1 MQTDLQNGTPAI
13 YPVSFLHD
21 FFRREIERYY
31 EHDDEAGSTHPPPLH
46 TRAAAG
52 RLKLSWPMM
61 SCRDK
66 QPMAS

>member
-31 EHDDEAGSTHPPPLH
+31 EHHDEAGSTPRSSTHGLLP
-46 TRAAAG
+46 AG
-52 RLKLSWPMM
+52 
-61 SCRDK
+61 
-66 QPMAS
+66 